1 MTDHDELLRRVAER
15 ALRESGGALPHA
27 TAEQIEQAEAALGF
41 ALPPLLSRLYQ
52 EVGNGGFGP
61 DYRLLPLAGT
71 DGRTAVS
78 AYLAEHAPGR
88 WPTGVL
94 PILDWGC
101 AMYAAVDCTD
111 ARAPV
116 LLFEP
121 NAVED
126 DWSAAWFED
135 ADSLA
140 DWLQA
145 WLSETGWYEEEVM
158 LSEDFAGPQPW
169 LPARQRLG

>member
-1 MTDHDELLRRVAER
+1 LLRQVAER
-15 ALRESGGALPHA
+15 AVQESGGALPCA
-27 TAEQIEQAEAALGF
+27 TAEQVEEAEAALGF
-41 ALPPLLSRLYQ
+41 PLPSLLSRLYQ

-61 DYRLLPLAGT
+61 EYQLLPLIGAE
-71 DGRTAVS
+71 GRTAVS
-78 AYLAEHAPGR
+78 AYQAEHARDR

-94 PILDWGC
+94 PVLDWGC

-111 ARAPV
+111 VQAPI

-126 DWSAAWFED
+126 DWSNAWFQD
-135 ADSLA
+135 ADSLS

-145 WLSETGWYEEEVM
+145 WLSGSGWYEEDVM
-158 LSEDFAGPQPW
+158 MNEDFPEPQPW
-169 LPARQRLG
+169 PQAKQRLG

>member
-15 ALRESGGALPHA
+15 AVQESGGTLPRA
-27 TAEQIEQAEAALGF
+27 TAEQIKEAEAALGF
-41 ALPPLLSRLYQ
+41 PLPPLLSRLYQ

-61 DYRLLPLAGT
+61 EYQLLPLIGE
-71 DGRTAVS
+71 GRTAVS
-78 AYLAEHAPGR
+78 DYQAEHVPGQ

-126 DWSAAWFED
+126 DWSAAWFQD
-135 ADSLA
+135 ADSLS

-145 WLSETGWYEEEVM
+145 WLSGTGWYEEEATM
-158 LSEDFAGPQPW
+158 SENPPEPQPW
-169 LPARQRLG
+169 PQAEQRLS